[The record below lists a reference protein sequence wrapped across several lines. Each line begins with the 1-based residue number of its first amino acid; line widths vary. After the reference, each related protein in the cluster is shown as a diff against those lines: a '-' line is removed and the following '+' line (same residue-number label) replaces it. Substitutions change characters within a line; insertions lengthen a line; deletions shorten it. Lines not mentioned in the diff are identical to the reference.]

1 MTHRMRLALGFE
13 LAHRQPSK
21 PVTGPTQA
29 GESSQA
35 GAARAASS
43 ALDAPQCAD
52 ALASRFPNNRRA
64 RAGRNFHPM
73 EATTM
78 PNRSKTAF
86 SPFSRNA
93 QAIAWV
99 EFVALAGL
107 AAILASQIDLSAAM
121 AGLERWIDLM
131 GHPYAR
137 FGRGY

>member
-64 RAGRNFHPM
+64 SAGRNSNPM
-73 EATTM
+73 EATM

-131 GHPYAR
+131 GHPDAR

>member
-35 GAARAASS
+35 GASRAASS

-64 RAGRNFHPM
+64 SAGRNSRPM
-73 EATTM
+73 EATM